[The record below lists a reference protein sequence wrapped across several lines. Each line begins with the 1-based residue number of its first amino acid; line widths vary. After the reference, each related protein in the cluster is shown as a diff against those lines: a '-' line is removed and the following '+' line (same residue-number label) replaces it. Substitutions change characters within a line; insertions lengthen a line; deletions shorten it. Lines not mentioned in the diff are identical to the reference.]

1 VRDLDPRLHDYQ
13 VRAIQHLHEERPL
26 DRGAALFMDMGLGKT
41 AVNLQA
47 LTPERLP
54 ALVCAPLR
62 VAEEVWEVEV
72 EKWRPDLSVRTLTKV
87 GPTKRF
93 PKAGDRRDHMLRKD
107 VDADITVISR
117 DQISVMGTKVHP
129 YNTLILDEFSGYK
142 NKGTARWKAT
152 RDVLRQANL
161 RQGTV
166 AWGLTGTPAP
176 NGYADLYGQVFMLDA
191 GRRLGDTLE
200 KFRERYLQAEAYAQ
214 GPQGKVV
221 TKWGLKPGSEQA
233 INRLLADLALS
244 MKAEDYLK
252 DLPGLH
258 VNEVRVPMTGLAA
271 RAYERMEEDLVA
283 DLSILGGP
291 SVVHT
296 SANAAVLTSR
306 LQQISAGFLYE
317 DADQVRGPVRG
328 VSRLNHAKT
337 EALGEVMDGT
347 GDNVLVFYGFDEER
361 KDVLDKFDYAVSID
375 EPGAVK
381 AWNRKEIRMLL
392 AHPASAGYGL
402 NLQGGGSTQAWLTL
416 PWALEW
422 WQQGVGRSH
431 RQGQERDVIVHW
443 LNGSPMDA
451 VVADALVNKK
461 DVQDALMYY
470 LQERHLF
477 L

>member
-1 VRDLDPRLHDYQ
+1 
-13 VRAIQHLHEERPL
+13 VRAIEHLHEERPL

-62 VAEEVWEVEV
+62 VAEEVWEVEA
-72 EKWRPDLSVRTLTKV
+72 EKWRPDLSVRVLTKV

-93 PKAGDRRDHMLRKD
+93 PKAGDRRDHMLRKE
-107 VDADITVISR
+107 VDADVTVISR
-117 DQISVMGTKVHP
+117 DQISVMGERVHP
-129 YNTLILDEFSGYK
+129 YRTLILDEFSGYK
-142 NKGTARWKAT
+142 NKGTARWRAT
-152 RDVLRQANL
+152 RDVLRRAHD

-176 NGYADLYGQVFMLDA
+176 NGYPDLYGQVFMLDK

-200 KFRERYLQAEAYAQ
+200 KFRDRYLRAEAMNRQ
-214 GPQGKVV
+214 LGVV
-221 TKWGLKPGSEQA
+221 TKWGLKPGSEAA
-233 INRLLADLALS
+233 INRLLADLCLS

-258 VNEVRVPMTGLAA
+258 VNEVKVPLTGLAA

-291 SVVHT
+291 AVVHT
-296 SANAAVLTSR
+296 AANAAVLTSR
-306 LQQISAGFLYE
+306 LQQISAGFLYDDLRMA
-317 DADQVRGPVRG
+317 DAT
-328 VSRLNHAKT
+328 RLNHAKT

-347 GDNVLVFYGFDEER
+347 GDNVLAFYGFDEER
-361 KDVLDKFDYAVSID
+361 KDILDKFDYAVSID

-381 AWNRKEIRMLL
+381 AWNRREIRMLV

-470 LQERHLF
+470 LKERHLF